1 MNYMMRYIKSV
12 DPRRLIIMVIGNIF
26 LGMGIS
32 IFKLSGMG
40 NDPFSGMVMAL
51 ADLSFISYANFLI
64 LLNVVL
70 FVVEWITGRKF
81 IGAGTFV
88 NAIFLGYIATF
99 FYDIWIDILGEPHV
113 LWQRVITVAIGVVVC
128 SFGVSLYQSSD
139 VGVAPYDALSLI
151 MKIRAPRISY
161 FWHRMF
167 TDALCAL
174 ICFLAGGIIGL
185 GTLVSA
191 FGLGPIIHFFDVH
204 FTNKLLGKTGAKA
217 GGGPVSL

>member
-1 MNYMMRYIKSV
+1 MKNRMGNMKGYLYNV
-12 DPRRLIIMVIGNIF
+12 DKKRLIIMVIGNVF

-32 IFKLSGMG
+32 IFKLSSMG

-51 ADLSFISYANFLI
+51 AECVGITYANFLI
-64 LLNVVL
+64 LLNLVL
-70 FVVEWITGRKF
+70 FVIEFITGRRF

-99 FYDIWIDILGEPHV
+99 FHSTWLSLLGEPQL
-113 LWQRVITVAIGVVVC
+113 LWQRVVVVAIGVVVC
-128 SFGVSLYQSSD
+128 SFGVSLYQTSA
-139 VGVAPYDALSLI
+139 VGVAPYDSLSLI
-151 MKIRAPRISY
+151 MRDNFPKISY

-174 ICFLAGGIIGL
+174 ICFLAGGVIGL

-191 FGLGPIIHFFDVH
+191 LGLGPIIHFFDVN
-204 FTNKLLGKTGAKA
+204 FTEKLLAKKR
-217 GGGPVSL
+217 PN

>member
-1 MNYMMRYIKSV
+1 MKWNINKV
-12 DPRRLIIMVIGNIF
+12 DTKRLIIMVMGNVF

-51 ADLSFISYANFLI
+51 AESSGIVYANFLI
-64 LLNVVL
+64 LLNLVL
-70 FVVEWITGRKF
+70 FVIQFITGRKL

-99 FYDIWIDILGEPHV
+99 FHSTWLHLLGEPQ
-113 LWQRVITVAIGVVVC
+113 LFWQRVITVAIGVVVC
-128 SFGVSLYQSSD
+128 SFGVSMYQKSD
-139 VGVAPYDALSLI
+139 VGVAPFDSLSLI
-151 MKIRAPRISY
+151 MKTKLPKISY

-174 ICFLAGGIIGL
+174 ICFLSGGVIGL
-185 GTLVSA
+185 GTLVSML
-191 FGLGPIIHFFDVH
+191 GLGPIIHFFDVH
-204 FTNKLLGKTGAKA
+204 FTEKLLAKK
-217 GGGPVSL
+217 GPKANNDSVSLT